1 MRAGDVCACIRG
13 LSLLTRVQ
21 RAESLVRTLDTAR
34 GLMRGECL
42 ADAKPGAIGSL
53 EIGERG
59 EPVEIVYNAPRTFDG
74 GESFLAKLAQA
85 SVHRR
90 KGEPEDVAHDFWR
103 KRHRIGA
110 VLGEPDS
117 LLSGQDF
124 QQ

>member
-1 MRAGDVCACIRG
+1 MFAAASADRACGP
-13 LSLLTRVQ
+13 LSK

-34 GLMRGECL
+34 GLMLGECL

-59 EPVEIVYNAPRTFDG
+59 EPVEIVYNDPRPFDG

-85 SVHRR
+85 SVHMRR
-90 KGEPEDVAHDFWR
+90 GEPEDVAHDFLR
-103 KRHRIGA
+103 QRHRIGA

-117 LLSGQDF
+117 LQ
-124 QQ
+124 